1 MEGVILEVH
10 QQQLVRHLR
19 HRFAAL
25 LAVSCCAWLGM
36 AAMLV
41 FVWWHRARLGIASYL
56 GFAAGVVLSLTLLLC
71 LVVIAVRLRGI
82 MQVRSRLLSR
92 LEHASGHDELTGL
105 LNRRGF
111 DAALARLLAG
121 RHAFTLLYL
130 DLDGFKQVN
139 DGHGHELGDQVLRA
153 VAQGW
158 ERTLR
163 AGDVLA
169 RLGGDEFVLITQA
182 SGTQVD
188 ALCERLIAVAG
199 LALAEELPG
208 LRIGVSIGIAACPGQ
223 GCEARRLLASA
234 DRAMLSAKA
243 QGKSRYQRAL
253 CESSCSRG

>member
-1 MEGVILEVH
+1 MEVR
-10 QQQLVRHLR
+10 QQRLVRHLR
-19 HRFAAL
+19 QRFVAL
-25 LAVSCCAWLGM
+25 VALSCCAWLGM
-36 AAMLV
+36 AGMLV
-41 FVWWHRARLGIASYL
+41 FVWLHRAQLGIASYAW
-56 GFAAGVVLSLTLLLC
+56 FVAGVVLSLALLLC
-71 LVVIAVRLRGI
+71 LVIIAVRLKTT

-111 DAALARLLAG
+111 DCALAQQLEG
-121 RHAFTLLYL
+121 RRAFTLLYL

-139 DGHGHELGDQVLRA
+139 DGHGHDLGDQVLRA

-169 RLGGDEFVLITQA
+169 RLGGDEFVLTTQA
-182 SGTQVD
+182 SGAQVD

-234 DRAMLSAKA
+234 DSAMLAAKA

-253 CESSCSRG
+253 CESSCSAN